1 MGGCMGAVL
10 VLYWGLYGG
19 CLPAWSLKTSSAVA
33 PGPVLA
39 DRSGPAAPSGLSS
52 DRLLCGCL
60 MRGDLHIEV
69 AKNRMKIRNYAAF
82 LDFFQKSLTYV

>member
-1 MGGCMGAVL
+1 MGAVWGA
-10 VLYWGLYGG
+10 VLGS
-19 CLPAWSLKTSSAVA
+19 CIPLPAWSLKTSSAVA

-39 DRSGPAAPSGLSS
+39 DQSGPAAPSGLSS

-69 AKNRMKIRNYAAF
+69 AKNRMKIRN
-82 LDFFQKSLTYV
+82 